1 MSSNKLSLI
10 LIVISHLT
18 FFHST
23 LSCQFPQIDSIAF
36 VDSIGFS
43 YLITSRDHFWILNH
57 LNDENVNEY
66 YPSGLLPN
74 EFIGDA
80 AVVKDFSGCN
90 DTSLNEHSVILT
102 QVNKLKL
109 ILK

>member
-23 LSCQFPQIDSIAF
+23 LSCQSPQIDSIAF

-66 YPSGLLPN
+66 HPSGLLPN
-74 EFIGDA
+74 GFVADA

>member
-1 MSSNKLSLI
+1 MSSNKLLLV
-10 LIVISHLT
+10 LIVINHLT

-23 LSCQFPQIDSIAF
+23 LSCQLPQIDSIAF

-43 YLITSRDHFWILNH
+43 YLVTSGNHFWILNN
-57 LNDENVNEY
+57 LNDENINEY
-66 YPSGLLPN
+66 YPSGSLPDG
-74 EFIGDA
+74 FVADA

-90 DTSLNEHSVILT
+90 DTNLNEHSVILT